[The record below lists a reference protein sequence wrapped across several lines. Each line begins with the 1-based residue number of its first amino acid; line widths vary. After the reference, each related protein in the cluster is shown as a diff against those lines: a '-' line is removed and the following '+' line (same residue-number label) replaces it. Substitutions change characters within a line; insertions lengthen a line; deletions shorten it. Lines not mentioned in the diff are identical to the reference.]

1 MEKEQK
7 QGNNEATLT
16 LDINAGPTFV
26 MAQQN
31 SVQCPISSTELSHK
45 KVLLLLIVR
54 IVVVKLKLAY
64 TIQCTCFYG

>member
-45 KVLLLLIVR
+45 KGIIIDCAR
-54 IVVVKLKLAY
+54 IVVVKLK
-64 TIQCTCFYG
+64 